1 MFKKTFLIM
10 CLLLVSMVSFAFE
23 EYPLFNTLENY
34 SLNEKLSKSFDY
46 GDNAFVV
53 GKSKKQTV
61 EGRYYKMVYSL
72 DKQATP
78 MGKLYII
85 RNYTNAIQNAG
96 GTIVYVPSSNEL
108 VTGKIL
114 KNGKEIW
121 VGVHSSNV
129 KGTQYSVTIVEK
141 AGMNQEIE
149 ANGLLD
155 SINKTGRVTLYLN
168 FETGSFFIQ
177 QDSYQT
183 LYDIAEMMRQS
194 PGLRVAIEGHTDN
207 TGSPDGNQRLSEV
220 RAKMIKYSLEI
231 MGIDP
236 SRMKSAGYG
245 RTRPV
250 ADNGTEEGRAKNR
263 RVELVK
269 IN

>member
-1 MFKKTFLIM
+1 M

-23 EYPLFNTLENY
+23 EYPLFNTLENF
-34 SLNEKLSKSFDY
+34 SLNEKLSKSYDFK
-46 GDNAFVV
+46 DNAFVV
-53 GKSKKQTV
+53 GKSKRQSV
-61 EGRYYKMVYSL
+61 EGRYYKMVYSI
-72 DKQATP
+72 DKQAKP
-78 MGKLYII
+78 VGSLYIV
-85 RNYTNAIQNAG
+85 RNFTNAIKDAG
-96 GTIVYVPSSNEL
+96 GTVVYVPTSNEL

-121 VGVHSSNV
+121 VGVHPAGS

-141 AGMNQEIE
+141 EGMVQEIE

-155 SINKTGRVTLYLN
+155 SINRTGRVTLYLN

-177 QDSYQT
+177 PDSYQT
-183 LYDIAEMMRQS
+183 LNDIAEMMRQS

-207 TGSPDGNQRLSEV
+207 TGSPEGNQRLSEV

-250 ADNGTEEGRAKNR
+250 ADNSTEDGRAKNR